1 MKFEVS
7 VSRAYLHVDVLDMTI
22 NAKDLARARA
32 IAMIRAKH
40 NVNLNWK
47 DRTEEDYNFQI
58 EDITPIQSD
67 LSRLETQNKD
77 ALPNHTTIEKNNP
90 TNKKTPPQYEKS

>member
-22 NAKDLARARA
+22 NAKDLAHARA

-40 NVNLNWK
+40 NVDLNWK
-47 DRTEEDYNFQI
+47 DHTEEDYNYQI
-58 EDITPIQSD
+58 EEMTPIQSD
-67 LSRLETQNKD
+67 LSRIQTQNKD
-77 ALPNHTTIEKNNP
+77 ALPNHTTIEKNNSM
-90 TNKKTPPQYEKS
+90 NKKPNRQHEKS